1 MTEIQIKEILHNN
14 WHGAS
19 YDEALRWAQ
28 YLYNNQK
35 MHINDINGTMLRGV
49 EFTEKDL
56 RIKEPVNIWRGFR
69 PDR

>member
-1 MTEIQIKEILHNN
+1 MDIKIKSVINNN

-35 MHINDINGTMLRGV
+35 MNINDINGSMINGV
-49 EFTEKDL
+49 NFTRSDL
-56 RIKEPVNIWRGFR
+56 ILSEPPNIWRGFKKEN
-69 PDR
+69 